1 MLKKAALSAAI
12 GGMAVFA
19 IGCAITDYDGWS
31 GHQTASEAKLWG
43 SEVAFSGFGGD
54 YDGTYSYTVKYAPGS
69 PVTINSYKNPV
80 VGSFSRDG
88 MIDRD
93 GDDVQGRGGFLGGK
107 FNKWWVAVDRA
118 PGTCEFFSNITYD
131 KSALGPGVASCNSAS
146 EEVDRD
152 LELQDAFAS
161 LGDLFTQ
168 IWSGALGKNFTVQ
181 MTSVTVNGAAVPL
194 ADALTVNLRQNGV
207 RPMSASLDLSSP
219 GGQDLIR
226 ALLNNTPDKQ
236 PVTLGFGFSGGMA
249 FGVPTSMT
257 LAFNHAALRA
267 ALK

>member
-1 MLKKAALSAAI
+1 MLKKVALSAAI

-19 IGCAITDYDGWS
+19 VGCAITDYDGWAS
-31 GHQTASEAKLWG
+31 HMTQSEAKLWG

-88 MIDRD
+88 IIDRD
-93 GDDVQGRGGFLGGK
+93 GDDIQGRSGILGGK
-107 FNKWWVAVDRA
+107 YNKWWVAVDRI
-118 PGTCEFFSNITYD
+118 PGSCEFFTNITFD
-131 KSALGPGVASCNSAS
+131 KSALGPGIASCNQAS
-146 EEVDRD
+146 EEIDKD
-152 LELQDAFAS
+152 FELQDAFAS
-161 LGDLFTQ
+161 VGDLFAQ
-168 IWSGALGKNFTVQ
+168 IWSGALGKSFTVQ
-181 MTSVTVNGAAVPL
+181 MTSVTVNGTAIPL
-194 ADALTVNLRQNGV
+194 ANALTINLRQNGI
-207 RPMSASLDLSSP
+207 RPMQAAFDLSSP

-236 PVTLGFGFSGGMA
+236 PVTAGFGFSGGMA
-249 FGVPTSMT
+249 FGVPTSLT
-257 LAFNHAALRA
+257 LAFNHAALQA

>member
-1 MLKKAALSAAI
+1 MTCRDAADS
-12 GGMAVFA
+12 
-19 IGCAITDYDGWS
+19 W
-31 GHQTASEAKLWG
+31 
-43 SEVAFSGFGGD
+43 
-54 YDGTYSYTVKYAPGS
+54 
-69 PVTINSYKNPV
+69 
-80 VGSFSRDG
+80 
-88 MIDRD
+88 
-93 GDDVQGRGGFLGGK
+93 
-107 FNKWWVAVDRA
+107 VDRA
-118 PGTCEFFSNITYD
+118 PGTCEFFSNIMYD